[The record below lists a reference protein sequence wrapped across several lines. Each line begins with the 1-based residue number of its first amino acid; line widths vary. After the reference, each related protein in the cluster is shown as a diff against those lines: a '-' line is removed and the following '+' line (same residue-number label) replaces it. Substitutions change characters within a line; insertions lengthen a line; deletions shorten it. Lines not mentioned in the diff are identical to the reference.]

1 MIEEFHKMSLQ
12 FIRLHTYYQSMTTT
26 KKKAKKPVLK
36 TFAVSEQIFLNWEC
50 KATSAKEAREMYEYY
65 IADNMQLEELVKEA
79 LANKWDAGVNVEEVK
94 E

>member
-1 MIEEFHKMSLQ
+1 
-12 FIRLHTYYQSMTTT
+12 MTTT

-36 TFAVSEQIFLNWEC
+36 TFIVSEQIFLNWEC

-65 IADNMQLEELVKEA
+65 IADDVQLQELLKEA
-79 LANKWDAGVNVEEVK
+79 LENKWDAGVNVEEVK